1 MKTIKEINEDL
12 SAIVARIKNKDK
24 EELKPAI
31 EKRLRKRITFL
42 NTCIMYL
49 EHEPTSA
56 FIKSEIEKVRAKIDR
71 RMGLFI
77 FDEVMVDKK
86 TVAKMR
92 KAHEKQ
98 YEVPHLRDQLYALR
112 FLLKD

>member
-1 MKTIKEINEDL
+1 MKTIKEIKDEF
-12 SAIVARIKNKDK
+12 SEIEARINNKHK

-31 EKRLRKRITFL
+31 ERRLRKRISFL

-49 EHEPTSA
+49 EHQPSA
-56 FIKSEIEKVRAKIDR
+56 SFIKSEIEKVRAKIDR

-77 FDEVMVDKK
+77 FDDGMVDKK
-86 TVAKMR
+86 TVSKMR

-98 YEVPHLRDQLYALR
+98 YEVPHLRDQLYALK
-112 FLLKD
+112 FLIKD